1 MAWTN
6 IGAVDLAELA
16 ELQLE
21 ARLKGKLL
29 EVFSVDKFP
38 KMTDYVVPAG
48 VRIADTARVRLGAY
62 IGEGTTVMHEGFV
75 NFNAGTEGPGM
86 IEGRV
91 SAGVFVGKGSDL
103 GGGCSTM
110 GTLSGG
116 GNIVI
121 SVGEGCLIGAN
132 AGIGIPLG
140 DRNIV
145 EAGLYI
151 TAGTKVAPARRAE
164 RPGESGQ
171 GPRPG
176 RSARPAVPPQL
187 AERCGG
193 VQDQQDR
200 HRAER
205 SAARA
210 QLSPARLPARPT
222 VLASAAGC
230 APFPRNRP
238 RTVSAMSLPSPWRAD
253 FPAFSAFA
261 AEGLT
266 YLDSAATAQKPQAVL
281 DALNGY
287 YLGGAANVHRA
298 QHVPGERATWAFE
311 AARSRVAHWLHA
323 GNPAEVLFT
332 RGTTEAINLVAY
344 GLERHFRPGDEL
356 LVSALEHHANLLP
369 WQLALRRGLVL
380 RVLPLDERGEID
392 LEQARHIIGERTR
405 LLAISQLSNVL
416 GTWQP
421 VVELIQLARERGAWT
436 LVDGAQGSVHGRHD
450 LPGLGCDF
458 YAFSGHKLYGPDGIG
473 VLWGRPQALEQ
484 LAHWQFGGEMV
495 RHTGFH
501 EASFHAAPLGFE
513 AGTPAVSRRS
523 A

>member
-1 MAWTN
+1 MLHTSAWLFLAIKLLGAAYLLWLAVQLWRTDAQPLANEASPARPSLWRLGRQEFLVAAGNPKAILIFTAFLPQFVDPGQPLGAQFAQLGAAFLLLEWLAIALYSYAGLHLAGCSPASGPGVCSTAVARAARQRGTGPAAQPPSGLTVPLRFEETHMSQSLFSLAFGVGTQNRQEAWLEVFYALPLLKPSSEIVAAVAPILGYAAGNQALTFTSQQAYQLADALKGIDAAQSALLSRLAESQKPLVATLLAEDAAPSSTAEAYLKLHLLSHRLVKPHAVNLSGIFPLLPNVAWTN

-151 TAGTKVAPARRAE
+151 TAGTKVALLDEQNALVKVVKARDLA
-164 RPGESGQ
+164 GQ
-171 GPRPG
+171 PDLLFRRNSQNG
-176 RSARPAVPPQL
+176 AV
-187 AERCGG
+187 ECK
-193 VQDQQDR
+193 
-200 HRAER
+200 
-205 SAARA
+205 
-210 QLSPARLPARPT
+210 T
-222 VLASAAGC
+222 
-230 APFPRNRP
+230 NK
-238 RTVSAMSLPSPWRAD
+238 
-253 FPAFSAFA
+253 
-261 AEGLT
+261 
-266 YLDSAATAQKPQAVL
+266 TAIE
-281 DALNGY
+281 LN
-287 YLGGAANVHRA
+287 
-298 QHVPGERATWAFE
+298 E
-311 AARSRVAHWLHA
+311 ALHA
-323 GNPAEVLFT
+323 HN
-332 RGTTEAINLVAY
+332 
-344 GLERHFRPGDEL
+344 
-356 LVSALEHHANLLP
+356 
-369 WQLALRRGLVL
+369 
-380 RVLPLDERGEID
+380 
-392 LEQARHIIGERTR
+392 
-405 LLAISQLSNVL
+405 
-416 GTWQP
+416 
-421 VVELIQLARERGAWT
+421 
-436 LVDGAQGSVHGRHD
+436 
-450 LPGLGCDF
+450 
-458 YAFSGHKLYGPDGIG
+458 
-473 VLWGRPQALEQ
+473 
-484 LAHWQFGGEMV
+484 
-495 RHTGFH
+495 
-501 EASFHAAPLGFE
+501 
-513 AGTPAVSRRS
+513 
-523 A
+523 